1 MWPEVTIKAR
11 SKREANCLLY
21 ALEQARINSL
31 RRGLTVQAGDADP
44 ARILNTVHDCL
55 TDYGIDAVSVV
66 LRDGR
71 EHILEALVPQER
83 RANR

>member
-1 MWPEVTIKAR
+1 MWPEVTIRAR

-44 ARILNTVHDCL
+44 ARILNTVHECL

-71 EHILEALVPQER
+71 EHILQGLAPQER
-83 RANR
+83 RAGQ